1 MKLNKLILIATL
13 ILISTT
19 NIFANEKYININFK
33 NLQIIDLIKVTSK
46 IINKNI
52 LLTQKISGK
61 VDFVSNKP
69 VAKEDVLNIL
79 IYVLES
85 KGFTIVDNNGILR
98 VVRINDAAK
107 YNMPVTNGKSLKTY
121 QMVTEVFV
129 VENANVDYISSKIRH
144 LISKSAKLV
153 TDKESNSL
161 MLTDFVT
168 NIKTIKKVIGL
179 ISKDNKK
186 FIKSIK
192 LKNIK
197 ASEILADLKA
207 VAKAIYN
214 EKIEI
219 EKVSILVNKD
229 TNSIMFVGKKENV
242 NYLLKYVENIDKQ
255 GSLVAKS
262 VEVIYLKN
270 AESKNVIKIIRGII
284 ANKKYKDANNKPY
297 ASNDEE
303 SNSIILMGK
312 KSELIYFKDLVSKL
326 DIDRQQVYVQ
336 AKIIEISQT
345 KLEEVGIKYG
355 LSGFTR
361 GSGGLATMSSSL
373 NGGTAPDLTSLAS
386 FGFELDSLKNA
397 LSLGMTLNLL
407 NQNAAVD
414 IVSEPSLLC
423 INNKASSIYV
433 GKTISIKTGTTTT
446 TGGVPT
452 DTYKREDIGLTLKV
466 KPRISKGGKVLLEI
480 STTLENA
487 ERTATNGN
495 PNTSKKELE
504 TTAIVNN
511 GESVILGGYIR
522 EEKGTS
528 VDKIPFL
535 GDIPLIGS
543 LFRST
548 NDMKDKINLVIII
561 TPYIIPKSK
570 DLTFVRNQLA
580 QLKLL
585 EDKYTKDTIIRL
597 SKAKLEAKKE
607 KLQRDAD
614 KSKLDEEHLE
624 VDNKIN
630 YLKLS
635 PNKQNNQKEYIDK
648 IFGL

>member
-98 VVRINDAAK
+98 VVRINVAAK